1 MRRAATAALCA
12 ALLAAL
18 AGATQVAA
26 GAPGG
31 ASQVVADGSRAGD
44 RHFTP
49 LRGEMAITQPCV
61 AWKKHHKR
69 VVKRVRRDGEWK
81 RVAWVKRWRT
91 CARWAPAPVV
101 APPAVPVP
109 APTPTPEPQPE
120 DPTTPRLGVKAEEWS
135 YTLSRPELEAGEVVV
150 ELNNQGE
157 DPHNLN
163 LQLADESGP
172 ELSLA
177 TIGPGGQSKGKF
189 SVPAGEYR
197 LWCSLDG
204 HEAAGMSA
212 TLVVAP

>member
-18 AGATQVAA
+18 SGATQVAA
-26 GAPGG
+26 DGPDRGRPFG
-31 ASQVVADGSRAGD
+31 LQASQSSAA
-44 RHFTP
+44 
-49 LRGEMAITQPCV
+49 QPCV
-61 AWKKHHKR
+61 AWKKHHRR
-69 VVKRVRRDGEWK
+69 VVKPVRRDGEWK
-81 RVAWVKRWRT
+81 RVVRVKRWRT
-91 CARWAPAPVV
+91 CAQRALPPV
-101 APPAVPVP
+101 APPPVL
-109 APTPTPEPQPE
+109 PTPIPTPEPQPQPE
-120 DPTTPRLGVKAEEWS
+120 DPTIQRLGVTAKEWS
-135 YTLSRPELEAGEVVV
+135 YTLSRPERQAGELVI

-189 SVPAGEYR
+189 NVPAGEYH

>member
-1 MRRAATAALCA
+1 MRRAASAALCA

-26 GAPGG
+26 DASERGRPSGLQ
-31 ASQVVADGSRAGD
+31 ASQSSAA
-44 RHFTP
+44 
-49 LRGEMAITQPCV
+49 PCV

-69 VVKRVRRDGEWK
+69 VVKRVPRGGEWK
-81 RVAWVKRWRT
+81 RVVRVKRWRT
-91 CARWAPAPVV
+91 CARRAPVV
-101 APPAVPVP
+101 APPVAGPVVAPVP
-109 APTPTPEPQPE
+109 PPAPEPQPE
-120 DPTTPRLGVKAEEWS
+120 PEDPSIPRLGVKAVEWA
-135 YTLSRPELEAGEVVV
+135 YTLSRPELQAGEVVI

-189 SVPAGEYR
+189 DVPAGEYR

>member
-1 MRRAATAALCA
+1 MKRAAAAALCA
-12 ALLAAL
+12 ALLATP
-18 AGATQVAA
+18 AGAAQVSA
-26 GAPGG
+26 GGG
-31 ASQVVADGSRAGD
+31 FAGD
-44 RHFTP
+44 RHFAP
-49 LRGEMAITQPCV
+49 IGGEMAITQTCEV
-61 AWKKHHKR
+61 WKKHRKR
-69 VVKRVRRDGEWK
+69 VVKRVRREGEWK
-81 RVAWVKRWRT
+81 RIVRMKHWRT
-91 CARWAPAPVV
+91 CARRALPPVV
-101 APPAVPVP
+101 APPV
-109 APTPTPEPQPE
+109 TPTPAPQPE
-120 DPTTPRLGVKAEEWS
+120 PEDPSIPRLGVKAEEWS

-189 SVPAGEYR
+189 NVPAGTYR

-204 HEAAGMSA
+204 HEAEGMSA